1 MKLPHFGSLSLTS
14 RLTVFYTIS
23 TIAIL
28 LFAVVFQFFALVSD
42 LEFEDNDFL
51 ADKIKVLQSM
61 IAKYPDNPIVLKEE
75 IHWENAMRDYTRYMV
90 RVADKKGKVL
100 LETAGMGNLL
110 TSDLFPPPAKVGT
123 AVGRGKKRASRDGRI
138 YLVNSAWATAGGDE
152 HFRQLQVAFDI
163 SDDEALL
170 DGYRKKMVF
179 IFLAGIALS
188 AGLSIFIARRGL
200 RPLGDIT
207 EKAEKITAELLYER
221 ISERV
226 WPRELAKLAQAFDGM
241 LDRLE
246 SSFTRLTE
254 FSANLAHEL
263 RTPINNLMG
272 EAEVTVSR
280 ERKPEEYRRVIES
293 SLEEYQRLSGMIDN
307 ILFLARSEKENS
319 PVPIDAR
326 REVDR
331 ICDFYLNLA
340 EDKGIALT
348 CTGEGTI
355 CADPP
360 LFQRAVGN
368 LVSNAIRYT
377 PRGGNIT
384 VSLVSEADG
393 GLNII
398 VEDTGIGI
406 APGDLPK
413 IFDRFYRSEPARA
426 LHAQGSG
433 LGLSI
438 VRAIM
443 ELHHG
448 TIDITSR
455 PGHGTIATLRFPPLP
470 C

>member
-1 MKLPHFGSLSLTS
+1 MKLPPFGSLSLTT
-14 RLTVFYTIS
+14 RLTIFYTIS
-23 TIAIL
+23 TFITL
-28 LFAVVFQFFALVSD
+28 LFAVVFQFLALVSD

-51 ADKIKVLQSM
+51 ADKIKVLQAM
-61 IAKYPDNPIVLKEE
+61 IGKYPGNPIVLEEE

-90 RVADKKGKVL
+90 RVADKNGKVL
-100 LETAGMGNLL
+100 METAGMGKLL
-110 TSDLFPPPAKVGT
+110 PFGLFPPPAKVGT
-123 AVGRGKKRASRDGRI
+123 AVGRGKKRASSDGRI
-138 YLVNSAWATAGGDE
+138 YLVNSAWAAATGDG

-163 SDDEALL
+163 TDDEALL

-188 AGLSIFIARRGL
+188 AGLGAFIAKRGL
-200 RPLGDIT
+200 RPLGEIT
-207 EKAEKITAELLYER
+207 EKAEKITAEILHER

-226 WPRELAKLAQAFDGM
+226 WPRELAKLAKAFDGM

-280 ERKPEEYRRVIES
+280 DRSPEEYRRVIES
-293 SLEEYQRLSGMIDN
+293 SLEEYHRLSGMIDN
-307 ILFLARSEKENS
+307 ILFLARSEKEIS
-319 PVPIDAR
+319 PVQIDAR
-326 REVDR
+326 REVGQ

-340 EDKGIALT
+340 EEKGIALT
-348 CTGEGTI
+348 CSGEGTI

-368 LVSNAIRYT
+368 LVSNALRYT
-377 PRGGNIT
+377 PRGGSIA
-384 VSLVSEADG
+384 VSLVPESDG
-393 GLNII
+393 GLTII
-398 VEDTGIGI
+398 VKDTGIGI

-438 VRAIM
+438 VKSIM

-448 TIDITSR
+448 SVEISSIPDK
-455 PGHGTIATLRFPPLP
+455 GTTATLRFPPTP
-470 C
+470 S

>member
-226 WPRELAKLAQAFDGM
+226 WPRERPRAACSAWDKWHAAPTSSPTMSGQPRSAGSQPWPSTLFSVGTAQP
-241 LDRLE
+241 LRL
-246 SSFTRLTE
+246 
-254 FSANLAHEL
+254 
-263 RTPINNLMG
+263 P
-272 EAEVTVSR
+272 
-280 ERKPEEYRRVIES
+280 
-293 SLEEYQRLSGMIDN
+293 SLH
-307 ILFLARSEKENS
+307 ILK
-319 PVPIDAR
+319 
-326 REVDR
+326 
-331 ICDFYLNLA
+331 
-340 EDKGIALT
+340 
-348 CTGEGTI
+348 
-355 CADPP
+355 
-360 LFQRAVGN
+360 
-368 LVSNAIRYT
+368 
-377 PRGGNIT
+377 
-384 VSLVSEADG
+384 
-393 GLNII
+393 I
-398 VEDTGIGI
+398 V
-406 APGDLPK
+406 
-413 IFDRFYRSEPARA
+413 
-426 LHAQGSG
+426 SG
-433 LGLSI
+433 L
-438 VRAIM
+438 
-443 ELHHG
+443 
-448 TIDITSR
+448 TT
-455 PGHGTIATLRFPPLP
+455 TLNRFMPT
-470 C
+470 

>member
-1 MKLPHFGSLSLTS
+1 MKLPPFGSLSLTT
-14 RLTVFYTIS
+14 RLTIFYTIS
-23 TIAIL
+23 TFIIL
-28 LFAVVFQFFALVSD
+28 IFAVVFQFFALVSD

-51 ADKIKVLQSM
+51 ADKIKVLQAM

-110 TSDLFPPPAKVGT
+110 TSDLFPPPAKIGT
-123 AVGRGKKRASRDGRI
+123 AVGRGEKRASSDGRI
-138 YLVNSAWATAGGDE
+138 YLVNSAWAAASGDGQ
-152 HFRQLQVAFDI
+152 FRQLQVAFDI
-163 SDDEALL
+163 TDDEALL

-179 IFLAGIALS
+179 TFLAGIALS
-188 AGLSIFIARRGL
+188 AGLSVFIARRGL

-207 EKAEKITAELLYER
+207 EKAEKITAKLLHER

-226 WPRELAKLAQAFDGM
+226 WPRELAKLAKAFDGM

-280 ERKPEEYRRVIES
+280 EREPEEYRRVIES
-293 SLEEYQRLSGMIDN
+293 SLEEYHRLSGMIDN
-307 ILFLARSEKENS
+307 ILFLARSEMEVS
-319 PVPIDAR
+319 PVLLDAR
-326 REVDR
+326 REVDLL
-331 ICDFYLNLA
+331 CDFYSTLA
-340 EDKGIALT
+340 EDKGITLS
-348 CTGEGTI
+348 CDGDGKV
-355 CADPP
+355 CADPS

-368 LVSNAIRYT
+368 LISNAIRYT
-377 PRGGNIT
+377 SAGGSIA
-384 VSLVSEADG
+384 VSLAPDVDG

-406 APGDLPK
+406 PPADIPR
-413 IFDRFYRSEPARA
+413 IFDRFYRSEAART
-426 LHAQGSG
+426 LHSQGSG

-438 VRAIM
+438 VKSIM

-448 TIDITSR
+448 SVDISSI
-455 PGHGTIATLRFPPLP
+455 PGKRTTATLRFPL